1 MPYQKVFEA
10 TMDPIPE
17 SLISVAGASKC
28 TSDTLL
34 EKVRSGDS
42 DSWDR
47 LVQLYSP
54 LVYAKLR
61 KRGLSD
67 TDAADV
73 SQEVFL
79 KIHRS
84 LDKFRRDPPELRFRK
99 WLATIVRNAFLD
111 FVKTEDK
118 KVKAAGGTEMNQML
132 KETPD
137 SIEDESFDR
146 PGDDA
151 QLVRRALKIIKDD
164 FQSNTW
170 KAFWMTSVD
179 ERPSREVADE
189 LGMTPAGVRKA
200 KERVTV
206 RLLETIK
213 DEF

>member
-1 MPYQKVFEA
+1 
-10 TMDPIPE
+10 MDPIPE
-17 SLISVAGASKC
+17 SLLSAAAESNC
-28 TSDTLL
+28 TSETLI
-34 EKVRSGDS
+34 EKVRNGDS

-73 SQEVFL
+73 SQDVFM

-84 LDKFRRDPPELRFRK
+84 LDRFRRNPPELRFRK

-111 FVKTEDK
+111 FVKKENK
-118 KVKAAGGTEMNQML
+118 KVKAAGGTDMNQML
-132 KETPD
+132 KEAPD
-137 SIEDESFDR
+137 LSDDESFDQ
-146 PGDDA
+146 PGDNTL
-151 QLVRRALKIIKDD
+151 LVRRALEIIKDD

-170 KAFWMTSVD
+170 QAFWMTSVD
-179 ERPSREVADE
+179 ERSSREVAEE

-206 RLLETIK
+206 RLLETIN
-213 DEF
+213 DEI